1 MDRWLPSKGLG
12 SPSGQIHSVEW
23 NNLYRIVR
31 CKARMKR
38 IFSSPILPLVTGAA
52 LRLFFV
58 FKFPAGAGDTVIYNQ
73 LATNWLKHAKYAMDI
88 GGQPVS
94 VDIRMPGYP
103 AFLAIIYALTGHTG
117 EAARRAVLLAQ
128 AFVDLSTCVLIGAL
142 ASLLALL
149 WNEKSSSR
157 RAFLIGLWLAA
168 VCPFTANYTAV
179 PLTEVWAIFLTA
191 LASLFLV
198 AVIASA
204 AGVSSLGR
212 WSVTGRNYWLATAL
226 AGFVVGLGTLFRP
239 EAPLLLAT
247 TFLVLAVVLLRRG
260 EFRRLLLTIA
270 LMGFA
275 AALPLVPWTIRNA
288 RTLHEF
294 QPLTPRNAMLPDEL
308 DPRGF
313 MAWERTWLYRVRD
326 CYLVSWK
333 LNDEEIHLSDIPSAA
348 FDTPEERARVAAVLD
363 IYNEDLTLTPEE
375 DAVFAQLARERT
387 ARHPLRTYLTIPLRR
402 AVRIWFTPRIELVPV
417 SGNVFP
423 LRYMHQEDAVDQ
435 RITILLFFLNILY
448 VALALWGSFRLRS
461 PAARAVLC
469 LLLLYILARTAFLI
483 TLETPEPRYVL
494 VCFPALIALAAQ
506 LFLPRTPA
514 DT

>member
-1 MDRWLPSKGLG
+1 
-12 SPSGQIHSVEW
+12 
-23 NNLYRIVR
+23 
-31 CKARMKR
+31 MKR
-38 IFSSPILPLVTGAA
+38 IFSSPIWPLVTGAV
-52 LRLFFV
+52 LRLFFILR
-58 FKFPAGAGDTVIYNQ
+58 FPASAGDTVIYDQ
-73 LATNWLKHAKYAMDI
+73 LATNWLNHAKFAMDI

-94 VDIRMPGYP
+94 VDIRMPAYP
-103 AFLAIIYALTGHTG
+103 AFLAIVYALTGHTG

-142 ASLLALL
+142 AALLALL
-149 WNEKSSSR
+149 CTEKSNAR

-179 PLTEVWAIFLTA
+179 PLTEIWAIFLTA

-198 AVIASA
+198 AVTASA
-204 AGVSSLGR
+204 AGVSSLGQ
-212 WSVTGRNYWLATAL
+212 WSVAGRNYWLATAL

-239 EAPLLLAT
+239 EAPLLLVTA
-247 TFLVLAVVLLRRG
+247 FLVLAVVLLRRG
-260 EFRRLLLTIA
+260 EFKRLLLTIA

-294 QPLTPRNAMLPDEL
+294 QPLTPKDTTLPGEL
-308 DPRGF
+308 DPKGF

-326 CYLVSWK
+326 CYLVPWK
-333 LNDEEIHLSDIPSAA
+333 LNGEEIHVSDIPDAA
-348 FDTPEERARVAAVLD
+348 FDTPDERARVATVLEA
-363 IYNEDLTLTPEE
+363 YNEDLNLTPEE

-402 AVRIWFTPRIELVPV
+402 AARIWFTPRIELLPV

-423 LRYMHQEDAVDQ
+423 LMYMRQEDPVDQ
-435 RITILLFFLNILY
+435 RVTILLFFLNILY
-448 VALALWGSFRLRS
+448 VALALWGAFRLRCS
-461 PAARAVLC
+461 PAARALLC
-469 LLLLYILARTAFLI
+469 LLFLYVLLRTAFLA

-506 LFLPRTPA
+506 RFLPRTPS